1 MMFCGH
7 NFKQYNYNNI
17 IYVGENT
24 KNNRGIIG
32 DAWWNNRGYLVESEH
47 SIMDNT
53 GSILDNTGSILC
65 LCLPP
70 TSMNFGESP

>member
-1 MMFCGH
+1 MYNYDVCGH

-47 SIMDNT
+47 SIM
-53 GSILDNTGSILC
+53 GNTGSILC
-65 LCLPP
+65 LCLVQIKC
-70 TSMNFGESP
+70 SQRRHLKM